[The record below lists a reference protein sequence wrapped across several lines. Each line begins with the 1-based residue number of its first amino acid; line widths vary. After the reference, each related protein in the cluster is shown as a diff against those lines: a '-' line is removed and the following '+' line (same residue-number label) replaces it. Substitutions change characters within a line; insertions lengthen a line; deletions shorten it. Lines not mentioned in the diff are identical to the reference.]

1 MTTQSPQ
8 TPPPARPPQEIQADI
23 AAARENLA
31 DTIDAITER
40 MQPANIA
47 ERAKDRVVAFYHK
60 DDGSVDMV
68 KAGVTAGVVV
78 IVALYL
84 IRR

>member
-1 MTTQSPQ
+1 
-8 TPPPARPPQEIQADI
+8 
-23 AAARENLA
+23 
-31 DTIDAITER
+31 
-40 MQPANIA
+40 
-47 ERAKDRVVAFYHK
+47 VAFYRK